1 MSKGKFKEN
10 VEWLS
15 DPKIAITVA
24 VLVLIGIAL
33 AIFVW
38 KKIKKTAEGIADG
51 IKDNRED
58 SDIEKETGSLITSLL
73 DFKSLCAQIWDASV
87 NATINDPD
95 KVCQAL
101 QQLQSKADYE
111 KLKRVW
117 TDYVEGLNWW
127 ERNLHAFSE
136 TKYSLPASLAADFKE
151 KNLERFREVLRKKN
165 ITPDF

>member
-1 MSKGKFKEN
+1 MNKGKFKEN

-51 IKDNRED
+51 IKDNKRD
-58 SDIEKETGSLITSLL
+58 SQYETETGSLLTTTL
-73 DFKSLCAQIWDASV
+73 DYQSMCTQIWNASV
-87 NATINDPD
+87 HATINDPD
-95 KVCQAL
+95 KVCRVL
-101 QQLQSKADYE
+101 EQLQSRADYE
-111 KLKRVW
+111 KLKDEW
-117 TDYVEGLNWW
+117 TQYVQNLGWF
-127 ERNLHAFSE
+127 ERNWNAFSE
-136 TKYSLPASLAADFKE
+136 TKYSLPGTLAADFKE
-151 KNLERFREVLRKKN
+151 KNLERFREVLRKRN